1 MLNCMEI
8 ASLKNLLLLNY
19 YKLTWLAESK
29 QHSRLFVNFQV
40 S

>member
-19 YKLTWLAESK
+19 YKLTWLAEGSL
-29 QHSRLFVNFQV
+29 H
-40 S
+40 